1 MSALRQLGDSD
12 DLVRPER
19 ADPGHALCA
28 AFPSLLALRRA
39 YAAQQEDRFVKA
51 CNQLR
56 RLLPAKRH
64 CIGMSQGGLNR

>member
-1 MSALRQLGDSD
+1 MSALRQLCDSD
-12 DLVRPER
+12 DFVRPER

-28 AFPSLLALRRA
+28 AFPGLLTLGRA
-39 YAAQQEDRFVKA
+39 NAAQQKNRFVKA

-56 RLLPAKRH
+56 RLLPAQRL